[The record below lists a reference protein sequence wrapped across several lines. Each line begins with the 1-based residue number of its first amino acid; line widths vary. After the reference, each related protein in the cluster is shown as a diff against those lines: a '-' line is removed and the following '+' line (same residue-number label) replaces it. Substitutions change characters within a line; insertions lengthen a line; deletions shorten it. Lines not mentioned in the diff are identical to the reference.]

1 MKVAFYTD
9 EAGESRWT
17 LTADNH
23 EPIGASTE
31 GYRDR
36 DDCEANFRQVTGTV
50 PGGSDVMLRVS
61 ATLPV
66 VRGLASVDPAAI
78 ETIEVEHQP

>member
-9 EAGESRWT
+9 EEGERRWT

-31 GYRDR
+31 GYRDQ
-36 DDCEANFRQVTGTV
+36 DDCEANFCQVTGTL
-50 PGGSDVMLRVS
+50 PGGSGGMIRVS
-61 ATLPV
+61 ATMPV
-66 VRGLASVDPAAI
+66 IRGLASVDPAAI